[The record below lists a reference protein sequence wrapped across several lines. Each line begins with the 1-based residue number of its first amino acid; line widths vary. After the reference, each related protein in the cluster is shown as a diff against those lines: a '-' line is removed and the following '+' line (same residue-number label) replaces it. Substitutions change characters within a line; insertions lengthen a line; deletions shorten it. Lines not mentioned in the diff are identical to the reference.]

1 MANSYLMIPRR
12 RRATE
17 LDKISLLTAVVAAAE
32 IVARSGAGA
41 VRVQTGHVPR
51 FEGYFHQTDSN

>member
-1 MANSYLMIPRR
+1 MIPRR